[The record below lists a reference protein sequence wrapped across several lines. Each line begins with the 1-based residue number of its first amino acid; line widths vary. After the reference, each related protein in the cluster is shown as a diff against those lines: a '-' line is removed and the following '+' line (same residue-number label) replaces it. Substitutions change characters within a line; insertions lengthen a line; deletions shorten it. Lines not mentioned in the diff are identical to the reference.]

1 MQRINRPV
9 AFSAAGLF
17 WRAAMEEKNPKKDPV
32 HHNWITNLY
41 DKLNIPVW
49 VLDVLLVFLCAVVV
63 FCFIYGAN
71 VQ

>member
-1 MQRINRPV
+1 
-9 AFSAAGLF
+9 
-17 WRAAMEEKNPKKDPV
+17 MEEKNPKKDPV
-32 HHNWITNLY
+32 PHNWITNLY

-63 FCFIYGAN
+63 FCFIYGTN

>member
-1 MQRINRPV
+1 MSEIKNDLKPEPV
-9 AFSAAGLF
+9 
-17 WRAAMEEKNPKKDPV
+17 KKKDDVP
-32 HHNWITNLY
+32 HNWITNIY

-49 VLDVLLVFLCAVVV
+49 VLDIMLVVLCAVVV